1 MDPKD
6 PYNSIARKLLSNP
19 GVGYVKHWLEA
30 ILHTVDKY
38 KIDALI
44 SFTHWGCRQLAGANQ
59 IVKDELGKRDI
70 PMLEIGGDCIDG
82 RDYSFQQL
90 KTRLQ
95 AFIEI
100 VGGKK

>member
-1 MDPKD
+1 
-6 PYNSIARKLLSNP
+6 
-19 GVGYVKHWLEA
+19 
-30 ILHTVDKY
+30 
-38 KIDALI
+38 
-44 SFTHWGCRQLAGANQ
+44 
-59 IVKDELGKRDI
+59 
-70 PMLEIGGDCIDG
+70 MLEIGGDCIDG